1 MVNVFYPEERIEHR
15 FDLKGC
21 EVGRFTEIKNDKSIC
36 EQNLVLKEK
45 NLAKKISFGLLNLF
59 SSYLKKKNI

>member
-21 EVGRFTEIKNDKSIC
+21 EVGRFTEINNESVC
-36 EQNLVLKEK
+36 EQHLVLKEK
-45 NLAKKISFGLLNLF
+45 NLAKKINFG
-59 SSYLKKKNI
+59 